1 MKLDIKWI
9 PLLIITAINV
19 GLWQLAPFE
28 GLPVSAWHTVI
39 IFVQPSLP
47 LFAKWAKSAYSGL

>member
-1 MKLDIKWI
+1 M
-9 PLLIITAINV
+9 LIITAINV
-19 GLWQLAPFE
+19 GLWQLAPSE

-47 LFAKWAKSAYSGL
+47 LFAKWVKSAYSGL